1 VATRFYL
8 QSTGSAPF
16 DPSIADGGWER
27 NHGSYAARNMST
39 TKQNT
44 ALTTVSGVFGA
55 TNTSQTRYHTFVSD
69 TLNVAQTISGTFSI
83 VIGKCAETTLSG
95 DAFLAYTLRVVTGS
109 GTHRAT
115 LASVMASTGA
125 EFPVIANAAT
135 RLQGA
140 TSISSFAAAA
150 GDRIVLEVGI
160 HGVTPANETMQMRF
174 GDPTGTADF
183 AFSAALTTDLCPWGE
198 ISSTITFGTPTT
210 NFDATGDLD
219 SQSSTVSGSVTV
231 QRTSTG
237 GLAAQSADVDG
248 TATRSNATTG
258 GLAAQSATIS
268 GTATVNRAATGALAA
283 GAATVAGSSTL
294 SRAATGGLAAQ
305 AAAVSGDAEVG
316 GEEAENF
323 DATGDLDAQSATIS
337 GSVTVGRTSTGAL
350 AAGSATVA
358 GAATVSRAATGAL
371 AAGSATI
378 SGTVTIQR
386 TATGALA
393 SQRATVAGSVTN
405 DAAPV
410 QTPANSD
417 ILMPADDKAFEAL
430 ARITE
435 LEADIDDL
443 ARFVGQVEADGDEFA
458 DVMDIDSDL
467 SGREPR
473 WTR

>member
-39 TKQNT
+39 TKANT

-55 TNTSQTRYHTFVSD
+55 TSTSQTRYHTFVSD
-69 TLNVAQTISGTFSI
+69 TLNTAQTISGTFSI
-83 VIGKCAETTLSG
+83 VVGKLAETTLSG
-95 DAFLAYTLRVVTGS
+95 DAHLAFTLRVVTGS
-109 GTHRAT
+109 GTHRAL
-115 LASVMASTGA
+115 LASVMTNTT

-135 RLQGA
+135 RIHSA
-140 TSISSFAAAA
+140 IAITSFAAAA

-183 AFSAALTTDLCPWGE
+183 ALTPTLTTDLCPWGE
-198 ISSTITFGTPTT
+198 ISSNLTFGTPTT

-258 GLAAQSATIS
+258 GLAAQSATVS
-268 GTATVNRAATGALAA
+268 GSVTVQRTATGALAA
-283 GAATVAGSSTL
+283 QSG
-294 SRAATGGLAAQ
+294 
-305 AAAVSGDAEVG
+305 AVSGDADIDG
-316 GEEAENF
+316 GTDPVDF
-323 DATGDLDAQSATIS
+323 PATGDLDAQSATVS
-337 GSVTVGRTSTGAL
+337 GSVTVNRTATSAL
-350 AAGSATVA
+350 SAQAAAVAGS
-358 GAATVSRAATGAL
+358 ATVSRAATGAL